1 MDIAQFQVTFDAEQD
16 RLLLRVNTSEGA
28 ELRLW
33 LTRRLV
39 RGFWPVWHQAVA
51 HSRGL
56 ALPAAAT
63 MEAREALVEMER
75 SQVTA
80 TSDFATPFKPAES
93 PQQLPLG
100 DEPLLVNEVRL
111 TPLPNGTLRTEWLRG
126 SRLVGLDLGRNL
138 MHALTKLVEDGV
150 AAADWD
156 LAGGA
161 NPEIAAAPIVKH

>member
-1 MDIAQFQVTFDAEQD
+1 MDIAQLQVTFDAEQD
-16 RLLLRVNTSEGA
+16 RLLLRINTTAGT

-39 RGFWPVWHQAVA
+39 RGFWPVWHRAVA

-63 MEAREALVEMER
+63 PAAREALVEMER
-75 SQVTA
+75 SQVTS
-80 TSDFATPFKPAES
+80 TSDFATPFKTAET

-100 DEPLLVNEVRL
+100 NEPLLVNEVRL
-111 TPLPNGTLRTEWLRG
+111 TPLPNGTLRSEWLRG
-126 SRLVGLDLGRNL
+126 SKLVGLDLGSNL

-156 LAGGA
+156 LASPDESVA
-161 NPEIAAAPIVKH
+161 LAEPVVKH